1 MSSNYKVASLFCGC
15 GGIDKGLMG
24 DFDLPYQP
32 AGSIRRLKFDVVW
45 ANDFNPKAIKS
56 YRANFS
62 EHYSICGDIVS
73 IVKRAKREREKSE
86 KRNKHNNKQTR
97 QAKTDNSATPASIED
112 DVRFMLD
119 GSKSFDGV
127 NDEFLFFGPNKI
139 DVVTGGFPCQ
149 PFSLAGKREGLSDKR
164 GKLYMAMLD
173 AVEMLQPKLFIA
185 ENVAGLL
192 SAKVDEDDVINKIR
206 DDFLRIHYR
215 LEWKLFTASDF
226 GVPQR
231 RQRVIIV
238 GVRNDLPDFKL
249 VERMQSLMPTPN
261 SRSKSGSIKSPIS
274 IRKGIESFEKEKWN
288 PASMH
293 VWSRALLNRG
303 QGNTTCNPEE
313 PAPTMRAEHHGNI
326 EFHYGAVDDPQY
338 QKRSIHDTVRNKITR
353 RLSVREAALIQ
364 SFPNKFRFEGSATD
378 AYRQIGNAVPPLLAW
393 HIGRAVESYLDD
405 LKSKAAAQR

>member
-15 GGIDKGLMG
+15 GGIDKGLEG
-24 DFDLPYQP
+24 GFELPYQP
-32 AGSIRRLKFDVVW
+32 VGSIERLKFDVVW

-56 YRANFS
+56 YRVNFPK
-62 EHYSICGDIVS
+62 HYSICGDIVS
-73 IVKRAKREREKSE
+73 IVKRAKREKKKDERENKPSSNRILHTSKE
-86 KRNKHNNKQTR
+86 KNPTR
-97 QAKTDNSATPASIED
+97 VPTENGI
-112 DVRFMLD
+112 RFQLN
-119 GSKSFDGV
+119 GSKSFDGI
-127 NDEFLFFGPNKI
+127 NDEFLFLGPNAV

-149 PFSLAGKREGLSDKR
+149 PFSLAGKRQGLADKR

-173 AVEMLQPKLFIA
+173 TVEMLQPKLFIA

-192 SAKVDEDDVINKIR
+192 SAKIDEDDVIHKIR
-206 DDFLRIHYR
+206 DDFLKIHYR

-238 GVRNDLPDFKL
+238 GVRNDLPDFRL
-249 VERMQSLMPTPN
+249 AERMEKLMPALN
-261 SRSKSGSIKSPIS
+261 SKLSVSLIKSPIS
-274 IRKGIESFEKEKWN
+274 ISKGIGSLEKKKWD

-303 QGNTTCNPEE
+303 QGNTTCKPDE

-326 EFHYGAVDDPQY
+326 EFHYCAEDEPQFRN
-338 QKRSIHDTVRNKITR
+338 KSVHDTKRDKLTR

-364 SFPNKFRFEGSATD
+364 SFPLEFSFKGSATD

-393 HIGRAVESYLDD
+393 HVGRAVESYLDD
-405 LKSKAAAQR
+405 LKLKSVAKK